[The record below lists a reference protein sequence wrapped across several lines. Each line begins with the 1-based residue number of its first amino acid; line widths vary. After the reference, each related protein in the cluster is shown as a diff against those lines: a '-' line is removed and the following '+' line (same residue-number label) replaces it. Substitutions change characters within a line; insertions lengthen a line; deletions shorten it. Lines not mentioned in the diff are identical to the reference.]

1 MCTDDCIRLK
11 LNRTLIWPLGSEF
24 CKCTS
29 EVHFP
34 TSAGLLFT
42 VKSNVA
48 LTLCEI
54 VPDTLGTMAATLN
67 LIGSNTAD
75 MLLYGQKQISLNKQ
89 AGYFC
94 SV

>member
-1 MCTDDCIRLK
+1 MLVST
-11 LNRTLIWPLGSEF
+11 IW
-24 CKCTS
+24 TS

-34 TSAGLLFT
+34 TSDGLFFT

-48 LTLCEI
+48 LTFCEI
-54 VPDTLGTMAATLN
+54 VPGTLETMAATLN
-67 LIGSNTAD
+67 LIGANTAE
-75 MLLYGQKQISLNKQ
+75 MLLYGQKQIPLNKQ

>member
-1 MCTDDCIRLK
+1 MK
-11 LNRTLIWPLGSEF
+11 LNRILIRPLGSLR
-24 CKCTS
+24 TP

-34 TSAGLLFT
+34 TSEGLFFT

-48 LTLCEI
+48 LTFCEI
-54 VPDTLGTMAATLN
+54 VPGTLGTMAAALN
-67 LIGSNTAD
+67 LIGANTAD
-75 MLLYGQKQISLNKQ
+75 MLLYGQKKIPLNKQ